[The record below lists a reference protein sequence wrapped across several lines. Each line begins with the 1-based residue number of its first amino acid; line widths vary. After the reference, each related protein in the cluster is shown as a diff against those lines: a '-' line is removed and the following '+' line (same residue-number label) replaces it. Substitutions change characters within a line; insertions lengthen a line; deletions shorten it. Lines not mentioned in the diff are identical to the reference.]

1 VYSRR
6 RWGELDQRTA
16 EALEERRI
24 IEALTAHVG
33 NNPTAPQ
40 QIMIRRAA
48 RVLIMVTLLE
58 RRVIEN
64 PGDFGDLALRQL
76 CALSNSARLAM
87 QAIGFDQPERTAPEI
102 ADFLVAQRKRDAAA

>member
-1 VYSRR
+1 
-6 RWGELDQRTA
+6 
-16 EALEERRI
+16 
-24 IEALTAHVG
+24 
-33 NNPTAPQ
+33 
-40 QIMIRRAA
+40 
-48 RVLIMVTLLE
+48 MVTLLE

-87 QAIGFDQPERTAPEI
+87 QAIGFDQPERMAPEI